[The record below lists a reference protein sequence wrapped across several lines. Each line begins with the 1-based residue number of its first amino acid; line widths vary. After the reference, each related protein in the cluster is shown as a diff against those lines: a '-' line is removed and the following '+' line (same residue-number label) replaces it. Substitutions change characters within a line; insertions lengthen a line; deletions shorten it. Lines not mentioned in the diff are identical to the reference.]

1 MVTTPTTCASLTVAE
16 IVVEKAAAVGK
27 HRSRKKMYSDEI
39 KKFKIKKDA
48 VILAIESSC
57 DETAAA
63 VVKNGREILSSEIS
77 SSCTEHIRFGGVVPE
92 IASRAHT
99 SAISLTVQKAVD
111 KANIGLND
119 IDAIAVTYGAGL
131 LGALLVGVS
140 YAKTLAYSLNVPLI
154 PVSHIRGHLAAAYLS
169 DKDLK
174 PPFVSL
180 LASGGHTAV
189 IVVKDYTDFRILGG
203 TLDDAVG
210 EAFDK
215 VARVI
220 GLNYPGGSNIER
232 LAKEGRDVI
241 KLPKMLKGAGGYDFS
256 YSGLKTAVINYV
268 HHAEQTGEGY
278 SAADVAR
285 SFQSAAT
292 DILVDKAIEAA
303 KEYSLDTVTVGGGV
317 AANGYLRENLKKACD
332 KEGFRLV
339 LPEKILCTDNAAMI
353 GAEGYIQYLNGNF
366 ADMTLNASARV
377 DLK

>member
-1 MVTTPTTCASLTVAE
+1 
-16 IVVEKAAAVGK
+16 
-27 HRSRKKMYSDEI
+27 MYSDEI
-39 KKFKIKKDA
+39 KKFRIKKDA

-63 VVKNGREILSSEIS
+63 IVKNGREILSSEIS

-99 SAISLTVQKAVD
+99 SAISLTVQRAVD
-111 KANIGLND
+111 KANIDLKD
-119 IDAIAVTYGAGL
+119 IDAVAVTYGAGL

-169 DKDLK
+169 DKNLQ

-180 LASGGHTAV
+180 LASGGHTAI
-189 IVVKDYTDFRILGG
+189 IVVENYDKFNVLGG

-220 GLNYPGGSNIER
+220 GLNYPGGPNIER
-232 LAKEGRDVI
+232 LARDGKNVI
-241 KLPKMLKGAGGYDFS
+241 KFPRMLKGEGGYNFS

-278 SAADVAR
+278 NAADVAC
-285 SFQSAAT
+285 SFQHAAT
-292 DILVDKAIEAA
+292 DILVQKAIEAA
-303 KEYSLDTVTVGGGV
+303 RQYSLDTITIGGGV
-317 AANGYLRENLKKACD
+317 AANGYLRDNLQSDCRKNGLK
-332 KEGFRLV
+332 LV

-353 GAEGYIQYLNGNF
+353 GAEGYIQYLKGNF

-377 DLK
+377 DLG

>member
-1 MVTTPTTCASLTVAE
+1 
-16 IVVEKAAAVGK
+16 
-27 HRSRKKMYSDEI
+27 MYVDEI

-48 VILAIESSC
+48 VILAVESSC

-63 VVKNGREILSSEIS
+63 IIKNGRDILSSEIS

-111 KANIGLND
+111 KANISLRD
-119 IDAIAVTYGAGL
+119 IDAVAVTYGAGL

-140 YAKTLAYSLNVPLI
+140 YAKTLAYALNVPLV

-169 DKDLK
+169 DKNLE

-180 LASGGHTAV
+180 LASGGHTAI
-189 IVVKDYTDFRILGG
+189 IVVEDYDKFKVLGG

-215 VARVI
+215 VARVL
-220 GLNYPGGSNIER
+220 GLNYPGGPNIEK
-232 LAKEGRDVI
+232 LARDGKNEI
-241 KLPKMLKGAGGYDFS
+241 ELPRMLKGTGGYNFS

-268 HHAEQTGEGY
+268 HHAEQTGKEVNK
-278 SAADVAR
+278 ADLAC
-285 SFQSAAT
+285 SFQHAAT
-292 DILVDKAIEAA
+292 DILVQKAIEAA
-303 KEYSLDTVTVGGGV
+303 KEYSLSTVTIGGGV
-317 AANGYLRENLKKACD
+317 AANGYLRENLRNACD
-332 KEGFRLV
+332 KNGLKLV

-353 GAEGYIQYLNGNF
+353 GAEGYIQYLKGNF
-366 ADMTLNASARV
+366 ADLTLNAKARV
-377 DLK
+377 DLG

>member
-1 MVTTPTTCASLTVAE
+1 
-16 IVVEKAAAVGK
+16 
-27 HRSRKKMYSDEI
+27 MYVDEI

-48 VILAIESSC
+48 VILAVESSC

-63 VVKNGREILSSEIS
+63 IIKNGRDILSSEIS

-111 KANIGLND
+111 KANISLKD
-119 IDAIAVTYGAGL
+119 VDAVAVTYGAGL

-140 YAKTLAYSLNVPLI
+140 YAKTLAYALNVPLV

-169 DKDLK
+169 DKNLE

-180 LASGGHTAV
+180 LASGGHTAI
-189 IVVKDYTDFRILGG
+189 IVVEDYDKFKVLGG

-215 VARVI
+215 VARVL
-220 GLNYPGGSNIER
+220 GLNYPGGPNIEK
-232 LAKEGRDVI
+232 LARDGKNDI
-241 KLPKMLKGAGGYDFS
+241 ELPRMLKGTGGYNFS

-268 HHAEQTGEGY
+268 HHAEQTGKEVNK
-278 SAADVAR
+278 ADLAC
-285 SFQSAAT
+285 SFQHAAT
-292 DILVDKAIEAA
+292 DILVQKAIEAA
-303 KEYSLDTVTVGGGV
+303 KEYSLSTVTIGGGV
-317 AANGYLRENLKKACD
+317 AANGYLRENLRNACD
-332 KEGFRLV
+332 KNGLKLV

-353 GAEGYIQYLNGNF
+353 GAEGYIQYLKGNF
-366 ADMTLNASARV
+366 ADLTLNAKARV
-377 DLK
+377 DLG